1 MGVSLAAHAHR
12 CSDPDG
18 LVLDCDP
25 ARLDIDLIHGW
36 LTAESYWVPG
46 ISRPDVECAIRH
58 SLNFGAYR
66 DGKQLGFARVVTDYA
81 GFAWVCDVFVVPAAQ
96 GLGIGKRLAAFMRA
110 HPALQNLRR
119 WMLATRDAHGLYAQF
134 GFTALA
140 QPSRYMECVDP
151 GAIQRRAGVATSPE

>member
-1 MGVSLAAHAHR
+1 MGVSSAAHAHR
-12 CSDPDG
+12 CADPDG

-46 ISRPDVECAIRH
+46 ISRLDVECAIRH

-66 DGKQLGFARVVTDYA
+66 DDHQLGFARVVTDYV

-96 GLGIGKRLAAFMRA
+96 GLGIGKRLARFMRT
-110 HPALQNLRR
+110 HPDLQNLRR
-119 WMLATRDAHGLYAQF
+119 WILATRDAHGLYAQF

-140 QPSRYMECVDP
+140 QPARYMECLDP
-151 GAIQRRAGVATSPE
+151 GAVQRRASLPAPTE